1 MSTVNRPLRQAQG
14 RLLYRTRQFFAAIR
28 PRVNQAELNEAS
40 ALLGQ
45 RLMPLFLSMCRR
57 DQRHCLDVYG
67 ALVRMGC
74 HDQNVLLAALLHD
87 AGKGELAGARVRLW
101 HRVAYVLLAAGTP
114 RLLARLAGGRGGLAA
129 LHHHSERGAMLA
141 ERHGAPAEVVDLIRR
156 HEATAPADERL
167 LLLRAA
173 DDSC

>member
-1 MSTVNRPLRQAQG
+1 MAMSTASRPL
-14 RLLYRTRQFFAAIR
+14 YRARQFLGALR
-28 PRVNQAELNEAS
+28 PRVDGTELKDAS

-45 RLMPLFLSMCRR
+45 RLMPLFLSMSRR

-67 ALVRMGC
+67 ALVRTGC

-87 AGKGELAGARVRLW
+87 AGKGGLAGARVRLW
-101 HRVAYVLLAAGTP
+101 HRVAYVLLATASA
-114 RLLARLAGGRGGLAA
+114 RLLERLAGGRGGLAA
-129 LHHHSERGAMLA
+129 LHHHCERGALLA

-167 LLLRAA
+167 LSLRAA

>member
-1 MSTVNRPLRQAQG
+1 MAMSTLDRP
-14 RLLYRTRQFFAAIR
+14 LYRTRQFFAALR
-28 PRVNQAELNEAS
+28 PKVNEAELKETS
-40 ALLGQ
+40 ALLGE
-45 RLMPLFLSMCRR
+45 RLMPLFLSMAPR

-67 ALVRMGC
+67 ALLRTGC
-74 HDQNVLLAALLHD
+74 HDQNVRLAALLHD
-87 AGKGELAGARVRLW
+87 AGKGELAGGRVRLW
-101 HRVAYVLLAAGTP
+101 HRVAYVLLATASA
-114 RLLARLAGGRGGLAA
+114 RLLERLAGGRGGLAA
-129 LHHHSERGAMLA
+129 LHHHSERGALLA